1 MRIEFSSKQTRSQ
14 DPSQTLLLIM
24 ELQKN
29 NQTLYKRQV
38 TAASEVEGKI
48 KASLELLRD
57 LYAPQDPIWLEL
69 VAEVSQ
75 EVKQKRL
82 ERGAGEK
89 PVLQKYDRTAVLPT
103 VMLPTM
109 VPVEHSAVTTTVI
122 EID

>member
-89 PVLQKYDRTAVLPT
+89 PVLQKYSAVLPT
-103 VMLPTM
+103 VMIPAM
-109 VPVEHSAVTTTVI
+109 VPVEHSAVI